1 MILIKIRIFKGE
13 SDKYHEFKIMMK
25 NKKIVK
31 YAIQILIVLFGVSF
45 LTFCLIYIAPG
56 DPAQVMLTES
66 GLIPTPEL
74 LAHTRAEL
82 GVDKPFYIQYWKW
95 LFGVLQGNFG
105 KSYSLRIP
113 VIQKI
118 GQAFIP
124 TLYLSF
130 LSLFLMCI
138 ISIPVGI
145 LAAVKENKWQDYLI
159 RMITFIGMSVPSFWL
174 GLIFLSIFGVQLGLV
189 SVSGGQTDF
198 VSAILPAFTL
208 AIAMSAKYIRQI
220 RHVFLEELGKSY
232 VTGARMRGIRERDI
246 LLPNAMLPIITLLG
260 ISLGSLLGGTAIVE
274 YVYNWPGMG
283 RMAIKAIAAQDYPL
297 IQAYILIIAFLYLI
311 INIAVD
317 ISYKYFDVR
326 VGEVD

>member
-1 MILIKIRIFKGE
+1 
-13 SDKYHEFKIMMK
+13 MMK

-31 YAIQILIVLFGVSF
+31 YTIQILIVLFGVSF

-159 RMITFIGMSVPSFWL
+159 RMITFI
-174 GLIFLSIFGVQLGLV
+174 
-189 SVSGGQTDF
+189 
-198 VSAILPAFTL
+198 
-208 AIAMSAKYIRQI
+208 
-220 RHVFLEELGKSY
+220 
-232 VTGARMRGIRERDI
+232 
-246 LLPNAMLPIITLLG
+246 
-260 ISLGSLLGGTAIVE
+260 
-274 YVYNWPGMG
+274 
-283 RMAIKAIAAQDYPL
+283 
-297 IQAYILIIAFLYLI
+297 
-311 INIAVD
+311 
-317 ISYKYFDVR
+317 
-326 VGEVD
+326 